1 MSLRTAQRAS
11 LVDQVIDQLKEQITS
26 NSWQMHAK
34 IPTETVLAEQL
45 GVGRNTVR
53 EAVRAL
59 THAGLLEC
67 RQGDGTYVRATSEL
81 SGAMLRRLR
90 AAEQLEILE
99 VRRALEVE
107 AARLAAT
114 RRSDADIARIETAL
128 AERERA
134 WEVGEPN
141 AFVEADLA
149 FHVAVVQATHNLVL
163 IDLYEDFSAALRAS
177 ITAAGTSLNSTYIPH
192 EAIARAIAAGDVSAA
207 ERAGHACME
216 HILIALTDV
225 QELSSP
231 DSRFSTAYAKGSTP
245 HRGGALRACGPSVE
259 AQGHHEIAESGVGL
273 SGHLGDEG
281 RAAWRLHVEPYVLGV
296 DAGQTVQQELGLEG
310 DLDAV
315 TGQLGLQGLGAP
327 PDVAAARLDE
337 HLPLA
342 ERQPDRGVAL
352 GDQRHPLDRFDER
365 GHPQIGPDRP
375 VVGQP

>member
-26 NSWQMHAK
+26 GLWQMNGK

-90 AAEQLEILE
+90 QAEQLEILE

-107 AARLAAT
+107 SARLAAT
-114 RRSDADIARIETAL
+114 RRTDEDILRIEAAL
-128 AERERA
+128 AERDRA
-134 WEVGEPN
+134 WELDDPE

-149 FHVAVVQATHNLVL
+149 FHMSVAHATHNLVL

-177 ITAAGTSLNSTYIPH
+177 ITAAGTSLNKSYIPH
-192 EAIARAIAAGDVSAA
+192 DAIARAISSGDATAA

-216 HILIALTDV
+216 HILIALT
-225 QELSSP
+225 
-231 DSRFSTAYAKGSTP
+231 
-245 HRGGALRACGPSVE
+245 
-259 AQGHHEIAESGVGL
+259 
-273 SGHLGDEG
+273 EG
-281 RAAWRLHVEPYVLGV
+281 E
-296 DAGQTVQQELGLEG
+296 
-310 DLDAV
+310 
-315 TGQLGLQGLGAP
+315 
-327 PDVAAARLDE
+327 
-337 HLPLA
+337 
-342 ERQPDRGVAL
+342 
-352 GDQRHPLDRFDER
+352 
-365 GHPQIGPDRP
+365 
-375 VVGQP
+375 

>member
-26 NSWQMHAK
+26 GSWQMNGK

-90 AAEQLEILE
+90 QAEQLEILE

-107 AARLAAT
+107 SARLAAT
-114 RRSDADIARIETAL
+114 RRSDDDIKLIEARLADRD
-128 AERERA
+128 RA
-134 WEVGEPN
+134 WEAGDPE
-141 AFVEADLA
+141 AFVEADLS
-149 FHVAVVQATHNLVL
+149 FHMAVVHATHNLVL

-177 ITAAGTSLNSTYIPH
+177 ITAAGTSMDALNSSYIPH
-192 EAIARAIAAGDVSAA
+192 DAIARAIAAGDAAAA

-225 QELSSP
+225 
-231 DSRFSTAYAKGSTP
+231 
-245 HRGGALRACGPSVE
+245 
-259 AQGHHEIAESGVGL
+259 
-273 SGHLGDEG
+273 
-281 RAAWRLHVEPYVLGV
+281 
-296 DAGQTVQQELGLEG
+296 
-310 DLDAV
+310 
-315 TGQLGLQGLGAP
+315 
-327 PDVAAARLDE
+327 
-337 HLPLA
+337 
-342 ERQPDRGVAL
+342 
-352 GDQRHPLDRFDER
+352 
-365 GHPQIGPDRP
+365 
-375 VVGQP
+375 

>member
-26 NSWQMHAK
+26 GSWPMNGK

-90 AAEQLEILE
+90 QAEQLEILE

-107 AARLAAT
+107 SARLAAT
-114 RRSDADIARIETAL
+114 RRNEEDIRRIEAAL

-134 WEVGEPN
+134 WELDDPDF
-141 AFVEADLA
+141 FVEADLA
-149 FHVAVVQATHNLVL
+149 FHMAVAHATHNLVL

-177 ITAAGTSLNSTYIPH
+177 ITAAGTSLNKSYIPH
-192 EAIARAIAAGDVSAA
+192 DAIARAIAAGDAAAA

-216 HILIALTDV
+216 HILIALT
-225 QELSSP
+225 
-231 DSRFSTAYAKGSTP
+231 
-245 HRGGALRACGPSVE
+245 
-259 AQGHHEIAESGVGL
+259 ES
-273 SGHLGDEG
+273 
-281 RAAWRLHVEPYVLGV
+281 
-296 DAGQTVQQELGLEG
+296 
-310 DLDAV
+310 
-315 TGQLGLQGLGAP
+315 
-327 PDVAAARLDE
+327 
-337 HLPLA
+337 
-342 ERQPDRGVAL
+342 
-352 GDQRHPLDRFDER
+352 
-365 GHPQIGPDRP
+365 
-375 VVGQP
+375 

>member
-26 NSWQMHAK
+26 ASWPMNGK

-90 AAEQLEILE
+90 QAEQLEILE

-114 RRSDADIARIETAL
+114 RRTDEDIVLIEAAL
-128 AERERA
+128 AERDKA
-134 WEVGEPN
+134 WEADDPDL
-141 AFVEADLA
+141 FVEADLA
-149 FHVAVVQATHNLVL
+149 FHMAVAHATHNFVL

-177 ITAAGTSLNSTYIPH
+177 ITAAGTSLNKSYIPH
-192 EAIARAIAAGDVSAA
+192 DAIARAIAAGDATAA

-216 HILIALTDV
+216 HILIALTD
-225 QELSSP
+225 
-231 DSRFSTAYAKGSTP
+231 A
-245 HRGGALRACGPSVE
+245 
-259 AQGHHEIAESGVGL
+259 
-273 SGHLGDEG
+273 
-281 RAAWRLHVEPYVLGV
+281 
-296 DAGQTVQQELGLEG
+296 
-310 DLDAV
+310 
-315 TGQLGLQGLGAP
+315 
-327 PDVAAARLDE
+327 
-337 HLPLA
+337 
-342 ERQPDRGVAL
+342 
-352 GDQRHPLDRFDER
+352 
-365 GHPQIGPDRP
+365 
-375 VVGQP
+375 

>member
-26 NSWQMHAK
+26 NSWQMNAK

-114 RRSDADIARIETAL
+114 RRTDEDIAAIEAAL
-128 AERERA
+128 TEREKA
-134 WEVGEPN
+134 WELGEPN

-149 FHVAVVQATHNLVL
+149 FHVAVVRATHNRVLV
-163 IDLYEDFSAALRAS
+163 DLYEDFSAALRAS
-177 ITAAGTSLNSTYIPH
+177 ITAAGTSLNSSYIPH
-192 EAIARAIAAGDVSAA
+192 DAIARAIAAGDASAA
-207 ERAGHACME
+207 ERAATR
-216 HILIALTDV
+216 AWST
-225 QELSSP
+225 SS
-231 DSRFSTAYAKGSTP
+231 SR
-245 HRGGALRACGPSVE
+245 
-259 AQGHHEIAESGVGL
+259 
-273 SGHLGDEG
+273 
-281 RAAWRLHVEPYVLGV
+281 
-296 DAGQTVQQELGLEG
+296 
-310 DLDAV
+310 
-315 TGQLGLQGLGAP
+315 
-327 PDVAAARLDE
+327 
-337 HLPLA
+337 
-342 ERQPDRGVAL
+342 
-352 GDQRHPLDRFDER
+352 
-365 GHPQIGPDRP
+365 
-375 VVGQP
+375 